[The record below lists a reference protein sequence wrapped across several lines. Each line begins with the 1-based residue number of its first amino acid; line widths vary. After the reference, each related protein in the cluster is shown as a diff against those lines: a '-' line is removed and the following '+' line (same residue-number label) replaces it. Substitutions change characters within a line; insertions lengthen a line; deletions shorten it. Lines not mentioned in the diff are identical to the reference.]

1 MHKEIFSQNESWLNF
16 IWKNNPFLANFNE
29 TNKGVPMK
37 QLVKVEE
44 VPGEGLVGLLGEN
57 VILFCMNYIY
67 AGKLIG
73 VNDTFVK
80 LENAHIV
87 YATGSFTDKKFSD
100 AQKVGDEYYVQRPS
114 IESFG
119 KTSQL

>member
-1 MHKEIFSQNESWLNF
+1 
-16 IWKNNPFLANFNE
+16 
-29 TNKGVPMK
+29 MK

-44 VPGEGLVGLLGEN
+44 VPGEGLIGLLGQN

-67 AGKLIG
+67 SGELAG
-73 VNDTFVK
+73 VNSEFVK
-80 LENAHIV
+80 LKNAHIV

-100 AQKVGDEYYVQRPS
+100 AQKVGEEYYVQTRS
-114 IESFG
+114 IESYG